1 MLELSEEQLNQ
12 LNKDALVII
21 AASLQD
27 QLRSMAQ
34 QLENANARLDDN
46 NRQIELLTEQIRLMN
61 QRHFGKKAES
71 GLNDMEGQLT
81 LFDSFNEVEGFQKK
95 DLPEPTIE
103 EVIISSYRRSK
114 TKGKREADLDGLPAR
129 IFEHKLSDE
138 ELAKKFPDGYKE
150 LPAEIYKRLHIIP
163 ETFIVDEH
171 HVHVYASKSNDGTI
185 IRAERPVDL
194 FRNSIATP
202 ALVASIINGK
212 YVNALPLERQSR
224 AYKCNGINLSTNTM
238 SNWVVNST
246 ERYLSLVYDRLHE
259 LIYENKVIH
268 ADETPVKVMRIDNTK
283 VKGGKKTYMW
293 VYRNR
298 CLRTTQPIVLYD
310 WQASRK
316 ADHPREFLKDFS
328 GTVVTDGYQV
338 YHKLADE
345 RENLRIA
352 GCWIHARRP
361 FADFIKSVGLK
372 TAKGTVAQEAY
383 DMITDILHTDNE
395 FDDLSNTDRKKQR
408 QAKLQE
414 KVDAY
419 FEWVKQKYSQVTHNS
434 TIGKALAYS
443 INQEKYLR
451 VFLTDGMIPPDNNYA
466 EQAIRPFTIGRKNFV
481 IMESDN
487 GAKASAML
495 YSLVETAKANEVN
508 TYQYLELLL
517 TEIPKHMDDDN
528 LNFLDELL
536 PWSPRVQ
543 KECPSRY
550 KKK

>member
-1 MLELSEEQLNQ
+1 MLELSEEQLKH
-12 LNKDALVII
+12 LNKDVLVII
-21 AASLQD
+21 AASLQN
-27 QLRSMAQ
+27 QLRSMAH
-34 QLENANARLDDN
+34 QLENANVRLDDN

-61 QRHFGKKAES
+61 QRHLGKKAES

-81 LFDSFNEVEGFQKK
+81 LFDSFNEAEGFQKK
-95 DLPEPTIE
+95 DLAEPTIE
-103 EVIISSYRRSK
+103 EVTLSSYRRSK
-114 TKGKREADLDGLPAR
+114 TKGKREADLDGLPSR
-129 IFEHKLSDE
+129 IFEHRLSDE
-138 ELAKKFPDGYKE
+138 ELDEKFPNGYKE
-150 LPAEIYKRLHIIP
+150 LPVEIHKRLHIIP

-185 IRAERPVDL
+185 IRAERPLDL

-212 YVNALPLERQSR
+212 YANTLPPERQSR

-238 SNWVVNST
+238 SNWVINST
-246 ERYLSLVYDRLHE
+246 ERYLSLVYERLHE

-268 ADETPVKVMRIDNTK
+268 ADETPVKVMRIDNTR

-293 VYRNR
+293 VYRNQ
-298 CLRTTQPIVLYD
+298 CLRTTHPIVLYD

-345 RENLRIA
+345 REDLRIA

-395 FDDLSNTDRKKQR
+395 FDDLSNTDRRKQR
-408 QAKLQE
+408 QTKLQE

-451 VFLTDGMIPPDNNYA
+451 VFLTDGMVPPDNNYA

-481 IMESDN
+481 LMESDN

-495 YSLVETAKANEVN
+495 YSPVETARANEVN

-517 TEIPKHMDDDN
+517 TEIPKHMDDNN
-528 LNFLDELL
+528 LKFLDELL
-536 PWSPRVQ
+536 PWAPRVQ
-543 KECPSRY
+543 RECPSRY

>member
-1 MLELSEEQLNQ
+1 MLELSEEQLKH

-21 AASLQD
+21 AASLQN
-27 QLRSMAQ
+27 QLRSMAH
-34 QLENANARLDDN
+34 QLENANVRLDDN

-61 QRHFGKKAES
+61 QRHLGKKAES

-81 LFDSFNEVEGFQKK
+81 LFDSFNEAEGFQKK
-95 DLPEPTIE
+95 DLAEPTIE
-103 EVIISSYRRSK
+103 EVTISSYRRSK
-114 TKGKREADLDGLPAR
+114 TKGKREADLDGLPSR
-129 IFEHKLSDE
+129 IFEHRLSDE
-138 ELAKKFPDGYKE
+138 ELDKKFPNGYKE
-150 LPAEIYKRLHIIP
+150 LPVEIHKRLHIIP

-185 IRAERPVDL
+185 IRAERPLDL

-202 ALVASIINGK
+202 ALVASIINDK
-212 YVNALPLERQSR
+212 YANTLPLERQSR

-238 SNWVVNST
+238 SNWVINST
-246 ERYLSLVYDRLHE
+246 DRYLSLVYERLHE

-268 ADETPVKVMRIDNTK
+268 ADETPVKVMRIDNTR

-293 VYRNR
+293 VYRNQ
-298 CLRTTQPIVLYD
+298 CLRTTHPIVLYD

-345 RENLRIA
+345 REYLRIA

-395 FDDLSNTDRKKQR
+395 FDDLSNTDRRKQR
-408 QAKLQE
+408 QTKLQE

-451 VFLTDGMIPPDNNYA
+451 VFLTDGMVPPDNNYA

-481 IMESDN
+481 LMESDN

-495 YSLVETAKANEVN
+495 YSLVETARANEVN

-517 TEIPKHMDDDN
+517 TEIPKHMDDNN
-528 LNFLDELL
+528 LKFLDELL
-536 PWSPRVQ
+536 PWAPRVQ
-543 KECPSRY
+543 RECPSRY

>member
-1 MLELSEEQLNQ
+1 M
-12 LNKDALVII
+12 
-21 AASLQD
+21 
-27 QLRSMAQ
+27 
-34 QLENANARLDDN
+34 
-46 NRQIELLTEQIRLMN
+46 
-61 QRHFGKKAES
+61 
-71 GLNDMEGQLT
+71 
-81 LFDSFNEVEGFQKK
+81 
-95 DLPEPTIE
+95 
-103 EVIISSYRRSK
+103 
-114 TKGKREADLDGLPAR
+114 
-129 IFEHKLSDE
+129 
-138 ELAKKFPDGYKE
+138 
-150 LPAEIYKRLHIIP
+150 
-163 ETFIVDEH
+163 
-171 HVHVYASKSNDGTI
+171 
-185 IRAERPVDL
+185 
-194 FRNSIATP
+194 
-202 ALVASIINGK
+202 
-212 YVNALPLERQSR
+212 
-224 AYKCNGINLSTNTM
+224 
-238 SNWVVNST
+238 
-246 ERYLSLVYDRLHE
+246 
-259 LIYENKVIH
+259 
-268 ADETPVKVMRIDNTK
+268 
-283 VKGGKKTYMW
+283 
-293 VYRNR
+293 
-298 CLRTTQPIVLYD
+298 LRTV
-310 WQASRK
+310 
-316 ADHPREFLKDFS
+316 
-328 GTVVTDGYQV
+328 YQV

-345 RENLRIA
+345 REDLKVA

-419 FEWVKQKYSQVTHNS
+419 FEWVKQKYNQVTHNS

-451 VFLTDGMIPPDNNYA
+451 VFLTDGMVPPDNNYA

-481 IMESDN
+481 LMKSDN

-517 TEIPKHMDDDN
+517 TEIPMHMDDDN
-528 LNFLDELL
+528 LKFLDELL

>member
-1 MLELSEEQLNQ
+1 MLELSEEQLKH

-21 AASLQD
+21 AASLQN
-27 QLRSMAQ
+27 QLRSMAH
-34 QLENANARLDDN
+34 QLENANVRLDDN

-61 QRHFGKKAES
+61 QRHLGKKAES

-81 LFDSFNEVEGFQKK
+81 LFDSFNEAEGFQKK
-95 DLPEPTIE
+95 DLAEPTIE
-103 EVIISSYRRSK
+103 EVTISSYRRSK
-114 TKGKREADLDGLPAR
+114 TKGKREADLDGLPSR
-129 IFEHKLSDE
+129 IFEHRLSDE
-138 ELAKKFPDGYKE
+138 ELDEKFPNGYKE
-150 LPAEIYKRLHIIP
+150 LPVEIHKRLHIIP

-185 IRAERPVDL
+185 IRAERPLDL

-202 ALVASIINGK
+202 ALVVSIINGK
-212 YVNALPLERQSR
+212 YANALPLERQSR

-238 SNWVVNST
+238 SNWVINST
-246 ERYLSLVYDRLHE
+246 DRYLSLVYERLHE

-268 ADETPVKVMRIDNTK
+268 ADETPVKVMRIDNTR

-293 VYRNR
+293 VYRNQ
-298 CLRTTQPIVLYD
+298 CLRTTHPIVLYD

-345 RENLRIA
+345 REYLRIA

-395 FDDLSNTDRKKQR
+395 FDDLSNTDRRKQR
-408 QAKLQE
+408 QTKLQE

-451 VFLTDGMIPPDNNYA
+451 VFLTDGMVPPDNNYA

-481 IMESDN
+481 LMESDN

-495 YSLVETAKANEVN
+495 YSPVETARANEVN

-517 TEIPKHMDDDN
+517 TEIPKHMDDNN
-528 LNFLDELL
+528 LKFLDELL
-536 PWSPRVQ
+536 PRAPRVQ
-543 KECPSRY
+543 RECPSRY